1 MEQCTSHI
9 YQLKPGR
16 HNHVS
21 LSYQGMFYQYPLVDF
36 FFFFPPKH
44 EPYARFA
51 DQAGNHAGDK
61 VGKSGKLWSSESNTK
76 ESSVSFFICLWNIP
90 DAVSC
95 FGRVFVKQAG
105 CYSLTFWST
114 RKCMI
119 PVGTTLAKRFWSLG
133 NNRQPCPTHLKEL
146 GISPSQRRMWE
157 GVAC

>member
-21 LSYQGMFYQYPLVDF
+21 LSYPGMFYQYPLAH

-44 EPYARFA
+44 EPYTRFA

-76 ESSVSFFICLWNIP
+76 ESSVSFFIYLWNIP

-95 FGRVFVKQAG
+95 FRRVFAR
-105 CYSLTFWST
+105 CHSLAFWST

-119 PVGTTLAKRFWSLG
+119 PVGTTLAKCFWSLG
-133 NNRQPCPTHLKEL
+133 NN
-146 GISPSQRRMWE
+146 W
-157 GVAC
+157 